1 MKKNKHLTILLIII
15 FCCIFTDPANAWVK
29 SITAKSKD
37 LDAMCSPGEISIGI
51 EDQENSDLAPPSTP
65 NYQCYMNL
73 STDTSDLLEQIVTDP
88 YSKHCWNVILYP
100 FEEYGPPILRTATL
114 SWDFS
119 DISGN
124 IELRE
129 GYDSCESGSVIVDM
143 KAETSVDIPGTLEN
157 GYIKKQTFLTIVY
170 TNDSDPGEN
179 SQMET
184 QTITLT
190 PGWNLISVSLAMD
203 SYALDDVIGD
213 QLPGSCFQNSSTMVI
228 YYNAV
233 TQLFE
238 KAWFCG
244 DCNYGANFDNHWLKS
259 NWTQSDINLELGK
272 GAWLLNRTG
281 SSQSLNITGQTL
293 DEEISITIETGWQIL
308 GIPKN
313 LPVNIGDVGLSATGS
328 CYENSADRIRYW
340 NPGDQNFT
348 KIWFCECNQTGAE
361 AFSNKWLNKNYSE
374 SSLVLNPGEAIWFK
388 NEHSAFNWTI
398 NSQ

>member
-1 MKKNKHLTILLIII
+1 MKKNQLITILLIII

-65 NYQCYMNL
+65 TFNCYMKI
-73 STDTSDLLEQIVTDP
+73 STDTNDLLEEIVTDS
-88 YSKHCWNVILYP
+88 YTKHCWNVILFP
-100 FEEYGPPILRTATL
+100 FEEPGPPILRTATL

-190 PGWNLISVSLAMD
+190 PGWNVISVPLALD

-213 QLPGSCFQNSSTMVI
+213 QLPGNCSEILSNIVLYFDSTKQQ
-228 YYNAV
+228 Y
-233 TQLFE
+233 E
-238 KAWFCG
+238 KAWYCG
-244 DCNYGANFDNHWLKS
+244 DCGWGVYYDNHWLTSKFMH
-259 NWTQSDINLELGK
+259 SDINLELGR
-272 GAWLLNRTG
+272 GALFQNRTG
-281 SSQSLNITGQTL
+281 SSQSFSITGQTL
-293 DEEISITIETGWQIL
+293 DEEITLNIETGWHL
-308 GIPKN
+308 LSIPKN
-313 LPVNIGDVGLSATGS
+313 LPVNIGNLGLSATGS
-328 CYENSADRIRYW
+328 CSQNSADRILYW
-340 NPGDQNFT
+340 NQDGQNYT
-348 KIWFCECNQTGAE
+348 QLWFCDCNDSGWD
-361 AFSNKWLNKNYSE
+361 AFNNRWLNIYFSE
-374 SSLVLNPGEAIWFK
+374 SNHVLNPGEAILFK
-388 NEHSAFNWTI
+388 NDHSAFTWAI
-398 NSQ
+398 NH